1 MLISLTGDSG
11 FDIGGLIFTNILLQS
26 PFFQPVISFF
36 GFGKG
41 IDFFYPIIW
50 LAKYLVTGENPKK
63 MTRGMD
69 FFYNVVDWVGGYP
82 YEYASIK
89 EIEELMSQFRF
100 RTIKIIPSQVP
111 TGCNEFVFVKM
122 T

>member
-1 MLISLTGDSG
+1 
-11 FDIGGLIFTNILLQS
+11 
-26 PFFQPVISFF
+26 
-36 GFGKG
+36 
-41 IDFFYPIIW
+41 
-50 LAKYLVTGENPKK
+50 
-63 MTRGMD
+63 MD

-89 EIEELMSQFRF
+89 EIEELMSQLRF
-100 RTIKIIPSQVP
+100 RTFKIIPSQVP